1 MKITTEHTDN
11 QSDVI
16 EIVSAEYLGEFVI
29 QLLFNDGIVRQ
40 VDFKSFLNKSLHPT
54 VRTYLN
60 ETKFKQYKIID
71 GNLNWNDYEMIF
83 PIYDLYKGI
92 I

>member
-1 MKITTEHTDN
+1 MKITTEYTDN

-16 EIVSAEYLGEFVI
+16 DVISAEYIGEFVI

-40 VDFKSFLNKSLHPT
+40 VDFKPFLKKSLHPI
-54 VRTYLN
+54 VRTYQN

-83 PIYDLYKGI
+83 PVYDLYKGKI
-92 I
+92 